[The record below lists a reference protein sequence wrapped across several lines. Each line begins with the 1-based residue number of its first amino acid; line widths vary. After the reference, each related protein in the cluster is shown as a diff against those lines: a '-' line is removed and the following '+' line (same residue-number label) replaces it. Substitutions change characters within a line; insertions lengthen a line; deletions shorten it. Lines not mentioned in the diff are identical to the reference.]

1 MLPSPPSSSQ
11 GPGQEAVLSHHV
23 AGKQTPFVLPNLP
36 LPTPITGSTHR
47 PWTSPRAEP
56 DHPSLLPLPNP
67 HPEWAAV
74 AVTCPP
80 DLALLQLHHLPLLPS
95 PAAPS
100 PRPHAPPLSPA
111 HLSTGCL
118 PPSCV
123 STSVPLEGLCQENT
137 TAPLFWLIH
146 ACLPFRPGAPS
157 PEATAGSLG
166 RFSPLASPL
175 LSLPRLWGSLPSLPT
190 GFSGWVSLGAAK
202 GRAAALQQQ
211 TWGLAEF
218 G

>member
-1 MLPSPPSSSQ
+1 MLLSPPSSSQ

-23 AGKQTPFVLPNLP
+23 AGKQTPLVLPNLP

-67 HPEWAAV
+67 HPGWAAV
-74 AVTCPP
+74 AVTCSPV
-80 DLALLQLHHLPLLPS
+80 LALLQLHHLPLLPS
-95 PAAPS
+95 
-100 PRPHAPPLSPA
+100 PLSPA

-157 PEATAGSLG
+157 REATAGSLG

-175 LSLPRLWGSLPSLPT
+175 LSLPPPRSGEARPRSPLASPGEFPLEPPRAELLPSSSRRGGSLS
-190 GFSGWVSLGAAK
+190 
-202 GRAAALQQQ
+202 
-211 TWGLAEF
+211 LAEEEE
-218 G
+218 